1 MANRDSQFPKCLG
14 YNRLDIT
21 GSFQPNGAS
30 TSVLNVKGNGFTVSH
45 TAGTAIYTVKF
56 ADAWCD
62 FDSFWA
68 KLASATLGV
77 AAQVTQMPDVTNN
90 LTMVIQVFD
99 GSTKAA
105 INDMAFDANTWLN
118 FGIRMK
124 NTSGNY

>member
-1 MANRDSQFPKCLG
+1 MKCLG
-14 YNRLDIT
+14 TNRVEIT

-30 TSVLNVKGNGFTVSH
+30 ASVKNVKGNGFTVTH
-45 TAGTAIYTVKF
+45 TPSSPTYTIQF
-56 ADAWCD
+56 QDAWCD

-68 KLASATLGV
+68 KLSSATLGV

-105 INDMAFDANTWLN
+105 INDMALDANTWLN